1 MDSRRLG
8 LVWGW
13 QLAAALAKQDELR
26 EAYKAIEAEPSR
38 VSKQVEVILKAKQNM
53 AEDLQKIKDK

>member
-1 MDSRRLG
+1 M
-8 LVWGW
+8 
-13 QLAAALAKQDELR
+13 AAALAKQDELR